1 MKKFFLIPLIT
12 LVCSVMAW
20 ADNVAKIGDT
30 EYATVAAAIADAENG
45 ATITLLANAGG
56 DVTLSKDITFN
67 GDKKFTGNITIGAS
81 EVTLTLA
88 GVTIDVTGN
97 DAIVH
102 LGKTLNVVAAEGTTN
117 AIYAKSSGCDCF
129 YGISNGRL
137 NISGNGTLEVY
148 GNEAIH
154 VSYMNLSAPN
164 ATYGAS
170 GTLMYTPQ
178 IVSATI
184 SAGTFDREF
193 PDSYVSAPL
202 FIEKV
207 SSSYVVSNIGAN
219 KAVYNYA
226 AYASLQAAVDAAAV
240 GATIVMYADDAA
252 AVTVDKPLTIVKNG
266 HSINTSA
273 GSGIAL
279 KEETGSSICYIY
291 QSLKDF
297 VDFMTAAG
305 TNSLVVTEDLDL
317 STVGQIVVKGTKTIT
332 INSGV
337 KILYKRQS
345 AGANILVPVGA
356 KLTILG
362 SGTFQPANGTAIE
375 TNSTASAQVGNRA
388 IDIDGEL
395 VIGIKDDADN
405 QPHFITTSIARGSA
419 ITTNSNGVVT
429 INNADVQAANYAIWN
444 EGTMYINGG
453 TYVSTATYL
462 NGINTGWYGY
472 CIRNQAKMILKN
484 AKVVGNHGAV
494 SCENTPG
501 TMEIR
506 NCDLQARN
514 LTGKGGVHYALYVC
528 THAMVSVY
536 DTKFYSEND
545 GYTIYIGNN
554 DAYHS
559 FGLIYLYDGCKSNR
573 KMFVQK
579 KKNTDDQILFP
590 VLVSE
595 ESAWYKVATRTD
607 GYVGNDDRLLPA
619 NVAYNAIDEQVYDI
633 NGDPIE
639 GAKYLF
645 GVVSTAEET
654 KDATGTTI
662 PWQQATTWTDTPTG
676 DDVPE
681 ATTAVV
687 IPEGK
692 EVVISNDPAIIGT
705 GVDKDTAAV
714 AEQIFLG
721 EGAKLTVK
729 TGTTLTVGE
738 GGINVANGG
747 QVVVE
752 PGAIVTVGATG
763 LVTSEEEAL
772 VIEATEEDQG
782 VFLLQPDVTENT
794 QPKATVKLVTKCK
807 QKAAGEYVWERFAIP
822 TLDGEETTF
831 SIEGGTTGI
840 ITYDGGAFQQG
851 LYGWSDAE
859 QDWVGLSRFKDMKP
873 FKGYQLSNNSR
884 DAGVTYVFEGNLVG
898 NTDQNY
904 QFAQTGFGFFGNS
917 YTGDIDIL
925 KFFESFDENMQ
936 KTIWIYDYYTDGFKA
951 ITANNYGTVY
961 YGTRKA
967 RHGAITDIRSMQA
980 FLMNTF
986 AEGQSVQNVDYSA
999 AIWGNPKY
1007 GLVAAPAPKRVLAN
1021 NNEDKVTIY
1030 VATDKSEDEIT
1041 FIRSN
1046 EYSAEFD
1053 NGADA
1058 SKWMNSDFNL
1068 YAVTD
1073 NGELAVVA
1081 SDEIVDMTIAFKS
1094 GKETE
1099 YTLGFDNLRGEQFE
1113 LRDVLTGATIQMME
1127 GVTYTFSQE
1136 ANTTIPARFQILG
1149 AKKVATDIENV
1160 EEGANVQQKV
1170 VKNGVLYILR
1180 DNKWYNAQGQLVK

>member
-1 MKKFFLIPLIT
+1 MKKFFLIPLMT

-20 ADNVAKIGDT
+20 ADNVAQIGDT
-30 EYATVAAAIADAENG
+30 GYETLAAAVAAAENG
-45 ATITLLANAGG
+45 ATITLLADEVAES
-56 DVTLSKDITFN
+56 VTISKN
-67 GDKKFTGNITIGAS
+67 
-81 EVTLTLA
+81 LTLA
-88 GVTIDVTGN
+88 GNKTITKSLLLRGNATVTFAGVNI
-97 DAIVH
+97 
-102 LGKTLNVVAAEGTTN
+102 NVVGDDAVNCQSTASEIILAEGTTN
-117 AIYAKSSGCDCF
+117 TISAPSTNMDCF
-129 YGISNGRL
+129 YGGSL
-137 NISGNGTLEVY
+137 ASQSLTISGNGSLTLNSTHY
-148 GNEAIH
+148 AFH
-154 VSYMNLSAPN
+154 VANLVVTAPN
-164 ATYGAS
+164 VIANSDFHIYRSAS
-170 GTLMYTPQ
+170 
-178 IVSATI
+178 I
-184 SAGTFDREF
+184 SAGTYTAN
-193 PDSYVSAPL
+193 PVAYVNLNSHIVLHP
-202 FIEKV
+202 EK
-207 SSSYVVSNIGAN
+207 YVVATPSADVVAYNPALLTSYTSLAD
-219 KAVYNYA
+219 AVEA
-226 AYASLQAAVDAAAV
+226 ASVAHVIYMHKDDNSAVS
-240 GATIVMYADDAA
+240 
-252 AVTVDKPLTIVKNG
+252 VDKPLTIVKNG
-266 HSINTSA
+266 HTINTSA

-279 KEETGSSICYIY
+279 KEETGSSISYIY

-297 VDFMTAAG
+297 VDFLTAEG
-305 TNSLVVTEDLDL
+305 TNSLVVAEDLDI
-317 STVGQIVVKGTKTIT
+317 STVGQIEVKGTKTLT

-337 KILYKRQS
+337 KVLYKRQS

-356 KLTILG
+356 KLTVLG

-375 TNSTASAQVGNRA
+375 TSSNSSAQVGNRA
-388 IDIDGEL
+388 IDVSGEL
-395 VIGIKDDADN
+395 VVGAIDDDDN
-405 QPHFITTSIARGSA
+405 CPHFITTSIARGSA
-419 ITTNSNGVVT
+419 ITTNNGGVTT
-429 INNADVQAANYAIWN
+429 INNARVQAASAAIWN

-453 TYVSTATYL
+453 TYTSTATTY
-462 NGINTGWYGY
+462 NGINGNWYNY
-472 CIRNQAKMILKN
+472 CIRNQAKMVLKN
-484 AKVVGNHGAV
+484 ATVVANHGAV
-494 SCENTPG
+494 SCEGGDG
-501 TMEIR
+501 TLEIH
-506 NCDLQARN
+506 NCNLQARN
-514 LTGKGGVHYALYVC
+514 LSGLGGVHYALYVC
-528 THAMVSVY
+528 TKSVVSAY
-536 DTKFYSEND
+536 DTKFYSEN
-545 GYTIYIGNN
+545 GSNTIVIGDN
-554 DAYHS
+554 DSQNS
-559 FGLIYLYDGCKSNR
+559 FGLIYLYGGCKTDR
-573 KMFVQK
+573 RLYVQK
-579 KKNTDDQILFP
+579 KRGQDDDILFP

-595 ESAWYKVATRTD
+595 QSEWYKRALIGGQDTE
-607 GYVGNDDRLLPA
+607 GKLLPA
-619 NVAYNAIDEQVYDI
+619 NTEYTAIEEQVYDI
-633 NGDPIE
+633 NGDPID
-639 GAKYLF
+639 GKKYLYS
-645 GVVSTAEET
+645 VVSTAEET

-687 IPEGK
+687 IPAGK
-692 EVVISNDPAIIGT
+692 EVVISNDPSIT
-705 GVDKDTAAV
+705 GEGANKDTAAV
-714 AEQIFLG
+714 AEQIFLAD
-721 EGAKLTVK
+721 GAKLTVK

-763 LVTSEEEAL
+763 LVTTEEEAL

-782 VFLLQPDVTENT
+782 VFLLKPEVTENT

-1136 ANTTIPARFQILG
+1136 ANTTIPARFLILG